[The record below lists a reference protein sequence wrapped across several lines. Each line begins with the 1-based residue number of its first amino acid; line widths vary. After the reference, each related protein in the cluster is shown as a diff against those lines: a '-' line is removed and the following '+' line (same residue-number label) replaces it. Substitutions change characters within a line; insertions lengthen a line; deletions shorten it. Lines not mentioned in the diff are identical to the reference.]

1 MLKQQIADLLAVQQE
16 QRAAAAAAA
25 AAVAPVPGGAEAS
38 AGAGLLQATA
48 AAMTAAAT
56 TTGALTGLT
65 HAQMEAVAARKA
77 AVRTFLAYRTSGIK
91 SADKWRDLV
100 TEDFVFVSPVTTFL
114 DGIADE
120 GEKAVAADAADPM
133 AAIAAAAAIAKRN
146 DDEAGAAVT
155 RGVADLA
162 RDVAMIDALTE
173 RIRRHAQQ
181 RWRERRANEAP
192 RRHVVPSAPA
202 LLQPLAASAAAP
214 GLAVGH
220 PLPALAQLLSSAS
233 IPAAPAVEA
242 SIPAA
247 PAASDA
253 AAYGT
258 VARALKV
265 VQLEYVI
272 DDPSDIVVDVGAADR
287 EACDARAAMCHWR
300 LATRGLV
307 DAGYSSELTVDGMM
321 RARFEP
327 SDGHKLSSVELV
339 FDAES
344 LRQQLEERGLF
355 TAPPGEARDEKASAK
370 ASTLREHLAA
380 SGGDAPAA
388 PAAAHAPL
396 PEVAVRV
403 EASAAAAAVPKAES
417 GEAWTK
423 RVDDPTLAL
432 LALCASSTGIPQS
445 ELQTQALAASVASA
459 NDAVPARAP
468 SPHAPLTVVAQAPM
482 ISHLAREQAPAP
494 MDTAAN

>member
-1 MLKQQIADLLAVQQE
+1 
-16 QRAAAAAAA
+16 
-25 AAVAPVPGGAEAS
+25 
-38 AGAGLLQATA
+38 
-48 AAMTAAAT
+48 
-56 TTGALTGLT
+56 
-65 HAQMEAVAARKA
+65 
-77 AVRTFLAYRTSGIK
+77 
-91 SADKWRDLV
+91 
-100 TEDFVFVSPVTTFL
+100 
-114 DGIADE
+114 
-120 GEKAVAADAADPM
+120 
-133 AAIAAAAAIAKRN
+133 
-146 DDEAGAAVT
+146 VT

-214 GLAVGH
+214 GLAGGH

-272 DDPSDIVVDVGAADR
+272 DDPSDIVVEVSAADS

-327 SDGHKLSSVELV
+327 SDGHKIASVELV
-339 FDAES
+339 FDTES

-355 TAPPGEARDEKASAK
+355 TAPPGEARDEKPSAK

-388 PAAAHAPL
+388 SAAAHAPL

-403 EASAAAAAVPKAES
+403 EAATKRGADRPVDAEAAAELAASKRPKAEKKGGDG
-417 GEAWTK
+417 GEPWTAPL
-423 RVDDPTLAL
+423 DDPTLAL
-432 LALCASSTGIPQS
+432 LALCSGSTGIPQA
-445 ELQTQALAASVASA
+445 ELQTQAEMVKA
-459 NDAVPARAP
+459 
-468 SPHAPLTVVAQAPM
+468 
-482 ISHLAREQAPAP
+482 
-494 MDTAAN
+494 